1 MHDYLFS
8 DNYVSKLTGNEF
20 PKEEESLIDR
30 VVKFYNDNYGGKVER
45 KGLGT
50 VYMDKRG
57 VKDSIS
63 HGIGRLKSAAFAAVP
78 EIIKDG
84 MLIDQQENYKG
95 RNQDS
100 FTIAAPVEIG
110 DRGYVGVVIVTRG
123 KGNKKI
129 SSIYMRLYYK
139 KNSSVRASRPTLKRT
154 LIEETL
160 QIYSKKIA
168 SVKQADKNLRNNNNR
183 GGLKKL

>member
-1 MHDYLFS
+1 
-8 DNYVSKLTGNEF
+8 
-20 PKEEESLIDR
+20 
-30 VVKFYNDNYGGKVER
+30 
-45 KGLGT
+45 
-50 VYMDKRG
+50 
-57 VKDSIS
+57 
-63 HGIGRLKSAAFAAVP
+63 VP

-123 KGNKKI
+123 KGEKI

-139 KNSSVRASRPTLKRT
+139 KISSVRASRPTLKRT
-154 LIEETL
+154 LIEERL

-168 SVKQADKNLRNNNNR
+168 SVKQADKNLRNNNNL
-183 GGLKKL
+183 GG

>member
-1 MHDYLFS
+1 MQCLHDYLFS

-100 FTIAAPVEIG
+100 FYH
-110 DRGYVGVVIVTRG
+110 RR
-123 KGNKKI
+123 
-129 SSIYMRLYYK
+129 
-139 KNSSVRASRPTLKRT
+139 SR
-154 LIEETL
+154 
-160 QIYSKKIA
+160 
-168 SVKQADKNLRNNNNR
+168 
-183 GGLKKL
+183 

>member
-1 MHDYLFS
+1 M
-8 DNYVSKLTGNEF
+8 
-20 PKEEESLIDR
+20 IDR

-50 VYMDKRG
+50 VYMDRRG

-110 DRGYVGVVIVTRG
+110 GRGYVGVVIVTRG
-123 KGNKKI
+123 KGNKKNKFYLHEVVLQENLL
-129 SSIYMRLYYK
+129 SESIK
-139 KNSSVRASRPTLKRT
+139 TDTKADSHKGDIANILKR
-154 LIEETL
+154 
-160 QIYSKKIA
+160 
-168 SVKQADKNLRNNNNR
+168 
-183 GGLKKL
+183 

>member
-1 MHDYLFS
+1 
-8 DNYVSKLTGNEF
+8 
-20 PKEEESLIDR
+20 
-30 VVKFYNDNYGGKVER
+30 
-45 KGLGT
+45 
-50 VYMDKRG
+50 
-57 VKDSIS
+57 
-63 HGIGRLKSAAFAAVP
+63 VP

-123 KGNKKI
+123 KGEKI

-139 KNSSVRASRPTLKRT
+139 KISSVRASRPTLKRT

-160 QIYSKKIA
+160 QIYSKKRQVARFQQKTTQNIDFRDNIVGNIKEKENIYTFA
-168 SVKQADKNLRNNNNR
+168 P
-183 GGLKKL
+183 